1 MRDVFRKI
9 ARGGGAPRALLSG
22 VVAVTLAFAAAIGV
36 ATPASAATLDLA
48 APEHHKTIAD
58 NGDGTYRLSL
68 DVKGGKSS
76 ESETVTQKTDI
87 VLVMDTSGS
96 MKYRMDSD
104 WDAGWGQSRLDYAK
118 AAANGLVD
126 SVVKDGS
133 DDVRVAVVS
142 FNRDAQT
149 TVGFTSD
156 KESLKSGVNGLHADD
171 GTNWEAGL
179 AEANGLTARDGA
191 KKYVVF
197 LSDGEPTYRYETKK
211 FGPWTWTEIA
221 GSGSSYEQKNFDNA
235 VTEAKK
241 ATNTTF
247 FSVAVG
253 TTRTVYDRM
262 SDFQRQVAGSSDG
275 CYSAK
280 TPDELNRAFADITQ
294 QITRTAQYTNVTIT
308 DTLTPY
314 VELAD
319 ATDLEVTATDASG
332 NKVALSSD
340 DYVVSANGDTVTLA
354 FRQGT
359 DANTPGFVLVDG
371 VIYTVSFNVKPTQAA
386 YDAAAAAGQ
395 ATELPT
401 NAEGKLSYSVVNSN
415 GTAQTVIQGADQQ
428 YDTQHIAVPV
438 NTVSVQKVWDGGTVR
453 PDTISVRLMRNGELY
468 KTVALNKSGDYKA
481 DVVVPAGV
489 GDFTWSVEE
498 ADVPAG
504 YTPEYSDA
512 VAGSGVLTVT
522 NAYSVKPVTVDGK
535 ANLSGHKTLTGR
547 DLKTGEFKFNLADAS
562 GKVIETV
569 SNDAAGNFSFSDLTF
584 DAAGAYTYTV
594 SEDTSDLPAGV
605 SAVTVGSKAVK
616 IVVTDNGDGTLKAD
630 VQKDDL
636 EFENAYQADATM
648 FPELSFTKVLD
659 GRDGGVRDGEF
670 TFELK
675 DKSGAVVATAKNDAS
690 GTVTFSPRIVFG
702 QAGTYTYTV
711 SEVNDGEKG
720 VSYDTDART
729 VTVMVTDNGE
739 GQLVAETS
747 VDGGTTFTNTYEPA
761 SVDYSISQDVKVSK
775 ALTGRVLKDGE
786 FTFELVENGEVRA
799 TATNDAD
806 GNVTFGELP
815 YDKAGTY
822 VYQVREAKGD
832 RPGVTY
838 DGSVHTVT
846 VNVTDDGAGQLVA
859 KASSDEGTI
868 TFTNRY
874 DVKGANI
881 TFGATKE
888 LSGAKLADGQ
898 FAFQVKDGQGN
909 VVATATNAADGSVV
923 FSSLPLDAAGEYHFT
938 MSEVNDGQANVTYD
952 EAVHS
957 LDVIVADDGEG
968 HLYVSSYTVDGGTD
982 LPAFSNAYTAPAAP
996 NEPATPAATP
1006 NTGDASTSVA
1016 PIAFMA
1022 CALLVAGVV
1031 VLRTRKNDR

>member
-1 MRDVFRKI
+1 M
-9 ARGGGAPRALLSG
+9 
-22 VVAVTLAFAAAIGV
+22 TLAFAAAIGV

-96 MKYRMDSD
+96 MGYRMNGDKNPRPGE
-104 WDAGWGQSRLDYAK
+104 ARLDYAK
-118 AAANGLVD
+118 AAANGLID

-142 FNRDAQT
+142 FNKEAET
-149 TVGFTSD
+149 TTGFTSD
-156 KESLKSGVNGLHADD
+156 KGVLKSSINGLRANE

-197 LSDGEPTYRYETKK
+197 LSDGEPTYRYETETYWF
-211 FGPWTWTEIA
+211 FGWHTRTYVA
-221 GSGSSYEQKNFDNA
+221 GAGSSYEQANFDHA
-235 VTEAKK
+235 VAEAKK

-253 TTRTVYDRM
+253 NTGTVYDRM
-262 SDFQRQVAGSSDG
+262 SEFQRQVAGSADG
-275 CYSAK
+275 CYSAT
-280 TPDELNRAFADITQ
+280 TPEELNRAFADITQ

-319 ATDLEVTATDASG
+319 ATDLEVTAIDASG

-359 DANTPGFVLVDG
+359 DANTPGFVLADG
-371 VIYTVSFNVKPTQAA
+371 VTYTVSFNVNPTQAA

-428 YDTQHIAVPV
+428 YDTQHITVPV
-438 NTVSVQKVWDGGTVR
+438 NTVSVQKVWNGGTVR
-453 PDTISVRLMRNGELY
+453 PDTISVKLMRNGELY
-468 KTVALNKSGDYKA
+468 KTVALNKSNDYKA
-481 DVVVPAGV
+481 AVVVPVGV

-498 ADVPAG
+498 ASVPAG
-504 YTPEYSDA
+504 YTPTYSDP
-512 VAGSGVLTVT
+512 VVGSGVLTVT

-584 DAAGAYTYTV
+584 GAAGTYTYTV

-636 EFENAYQADATM
+636 EFENAYEADAAM

-675 DKSGAVVATAKNDAS
+675 DKSGTVVATAKNDAS

-702 QAGTYTYTV
+702 EAGTYTYTV

-720 VSYDTDART
+720 VSYDKSTHY
-729 VTVMVTDNGE
+729 VTIDVTDDGQGE
-739 GQLVAETS
+739 LRATTS
-747 VDGGTTFTNTYEPA
+747 FSKKADEKADVLPESRITFKNMYSPE
-761 SVDYSISQDVKVSK
+761 SIDYSVSQDVKVSK
-775 ALTGRVLKDGE
+775 ALTGRALKDGE
-786 FTFELVENGEVRA
+786 FTFELVENGQTVA
-799 TATNDAD
+799 TATNDAN
-806 GNVTFGELP
+806 GNVTFG
-815 YDKAGTY
+815 KVTY
-822 VYQVREAKGD
+822 KEPGKHTYEVREVKGD

-846 VNVTDDGAGQLVA
+846 VNVTDDGAGQLMA

-909 VVATATNAADGSVV
+909 VIATATNAADGSVV

-957 LDVIVADDGEG
+957 LDVTVADDGEG
-968 HLYVSSYTVDGGTD
+968 QLYVASYTVDGGTD
-982 LPAFSNAYTAPAAP
+982 LPAFSNAYTAPAALS
-996 NEPATPAATP
+996 EPATPAATP

-1022 CALLVAGVV
+1022 CALLVAGAV